1 MHWSLNIVILLT
13 DRNRRVCP
21 SDIGSNSGAKNLE
34 SLFNEAIDTNM
45 EQPDMPDRE
54 LICIQ
59 IYARCANFLY
69 IFN

>member
-1 MHWSLNIVILLT
+1 M
-13 DRNRRVCP
+13 CP
-21 SDIGSNSGAKNLE
+21 SDIGFNSGAKNLE
-34 SLFNEAIDTNM
+34 PLFNEAIDTNM